1 MSTIAPLI
9 GWLMA
14 CLTAGPLL
22 LAIVMVAMLQRSV
35 VRKGQRAAP
44 PHVRPCEARVSAG
57 RSPWLLRRR

>member
-1 MSTIAPLI
+1 MSTIATLI
-9 GWLMA
+9 GWLTA

-35 VRKGQRAAP
+35 ASRGQRPAP
-44 PHVRPCEARVSAG
+44 PHDRACEARVSAG